1 MKNLINKYFFKKI
14 AQNHDL
20 YIWMALLLSLAFILV
35 NIPPQINKLLH
46 QNHTQ
51 INNNKVNFDYIAT
64 FESVTKSS
72 DIEKMAKKYNFSY
85 EQINQKDVTNF
96 NESLK
101 LNVDYQIINKDH
113 TLKNQKFLISSG
125 VNLKNEN
132 EVLIQPQLLQQ
143 LHLNIGEYLNINNTY
158 LKIVGTY
165 VTSQTILKQSQN
177 LNQNSQL
184 TTQIIVNNNTFNE
197 IKAPNNNLT
206 YLKFNKQLTSN
217 EQKSVFEKIKNDK
230 DFSLQDQISLFKY
243 NVEKLNY
250 NESTLCDNE
259 TKFKDMLKW
268 GQMTQNDFVTLSN
281 MAINKDDINS
291 CLKNSKYL
299 KNTKEIINKVI
310 SDVNNV
316 KNYLSSKQENASLK
330 NASKFNFD
338 ELLKHLTNKTLENTI
353 VLSFTKDNK
362 EQNINEQVN
371 GNYLVMQDNKLT
383 LNLNSLIQE
392 FTKENEENQ
401 ANFQSKLKTFNA
413 TIRIPNGYQIKYFT
427 LLKNY
432 QLFNKTQ
439 TSNILLKEQ
448 TFLTSLLNVIILILI
463 ILVIVMLQLV
473 INKTLNQNYDQF
485 QILKKIGISNKK
497 LLKPFLTMSVFI
509 STYLVIWTLILNQV
523 IENLFKWY
531 LENKYNLINYNF
543 KNKNFMFMLVIY
555 IICVY
560 IITTLY
566 TIILTKYKL
575 TQIIKNKLKSKT
587 KNKTSILT
595 TWSQNKF
602 ITLSS
607 AFLIFVVTSFST
619 IIIVMF
625 INLQQNFYSSDKITT
640 KEYLN
645 VYENKSTNKNMNVFT
660 SKYELNNVYNHNKVQ
675 TSNLKNDFK
684 SLDII
689 AFTAQNQ
696 TNLKMEDLT
705 KGLILPKSYASK
717 YNLKINQELELN
729 TPNGLKKFKIVNFS
743 NKLNDRYL
751 YTSTNYLQQV
761 FLTEI
766 INNAKDENT
775 INKNASFSINF
786 KILNQNSLKEINQ
799 LFLNLLIIVV
809 ILFIIIG
816 PLVGMLNDALI
827 QAKIKNVKILK
838 LIGLSNKK
846 VANLIYKP
854 YYILT
859 IVISFISVIV
869 TQIWITP
876 LIVKLVF
883 LLLGFE
889 ITYVDSIL
897 TNSIVFVGIILMHF
911 IYYKW
916 NIFKINQVSKKLLKK
931 GL

>member
-20 YIWMALLLSLAFILV
+20 YIWMALLLSLAFILI

-51 INNNKVNFDYIAT
+51 INSNKVNFDYIAT
-64 FESVTKSS
+64 FESVTKLS
-72 DIEKMAKKYNFSY
+72 DIEKMAKKYDFSY

-113 TLKNQKFLISSG
+113 TLKNQNFLISSG
-125 VNLKNEN
+125 VNLKNDN

-206 YLKFNKQLTSN
+206 YLKFNKQLTTN

-243 NVEKLNY
+243 SVEKLNY

-268 GQMTQNDFVTLSN
+268 GQMTQSDFITLSN
-281 MAINKDDINS
+281 MATNKDDLNS

-316 KNYLSSKQENASLK
+316 KNYLSSKQANSSLK
-330 NASKFNFD
+330 NSSKFKFD

-362 EQNINEQVN
+362 EQNINEQIN

-401 ANFQSKLKTFNA
+401 QNFQSKLKTFNA

-439 TSNILLKEQ
+439 TSNILLKEK

-485 QILKKIGISNKK
+485 TILKKIGVSNKK

-509 STYLVIWTLILNQV
+509 SMYLVIWTLILNKI

-543 KNKNFMFMLVIY
+543 KNKNFIFMLVIY

-602 ITLSS
+602 VTLSS

-625 INLQQNFYSSDKITT
+625 INLQQNFYNSEKITT

-660 SKYELNNVYNHNKVQ
+660 SKYELSNVYNHNKVQ
-675 TSNLKNDFK
+675 TSDLKNDFK

-689 AFTAQNQ
+689 AFTSQNQ

-705 KGLILPKSYASK
+705 KGLILPKSYANK

-729 TPNGLKKFKIVNFS
+729 TPNGLKKFKIANFS

-786 KILNQNSLKEINQ
+786 KILNQNSLKDINQ

-816 PLVGMLNDALI
+816 PLVGMLNDSLI

-859 IVISFISVIV
+859 IVVSFISVIV

-876 LIVKLVF
+876 LIVKLIF

-897 TNSIVFVGIILMHF
+897 TNSIVFAVIIIMHF
-911 IYYKW
+911 MYYKW
-916 NIFKINQVSKKLLKK
+916 NIFKIKQVSKKLLKK
-931 GL
+931 GF